1 MLRDDSC
8 YAILCNLHEGSTT
21 AMCRCCHSVFISSLT
36 YTSSYR
42 LVSGLLDRDQEV
54 GLMAERV
61 GGLGRYVEYTTSQLS
76 PIELIITETRQIS

>member
-1 MLRDDSC
+1 M
-8 YAILCNLHEGSTT
+8 LCNLHEGSTT
-21 AMCRCCHSVFISSLT
+21 AMCRCCSSIFISSLT
-36 YTSSYR
+36 YTSSSSSHR

-76 PIELIITETRQIS
+76 PIEVIITEKRQIS